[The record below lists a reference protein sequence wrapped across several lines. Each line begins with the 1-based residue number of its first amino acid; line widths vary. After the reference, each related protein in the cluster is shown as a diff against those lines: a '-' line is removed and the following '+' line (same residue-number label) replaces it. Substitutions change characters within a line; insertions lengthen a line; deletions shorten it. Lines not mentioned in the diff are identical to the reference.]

1 MSSMH
6 KENKTTILSDKVSKR
21 LLKCV
26 NLLFTFTKVLLL
38 QNDKVNPSLYGV
50 EDIFNEDM
58 IYLSY

>member
-1 MSSMH
+1 MH

-38 QNDKVNPSLYGV
+38 QNDKVNPSLYDV

-58 IYLSY
+58 IYPSY